1 MLAANSPA
9 PARQGSASRTTVDN
23 IVAAATE
30 LFGARGLRG
39 TTIAAIAH
47 QVGLTDAGVLH
58 HFSTKSAIIEAALER
73 GLQQE
78 LEQMQE
84 MLAPGGLEAISRMA
98 QWGAVVEQNPEFT
111 QLQIVLSAEGLG
123 ADSPFHAYQSRRYA
137 NVHNLVIEL
146 IREGVDRGEIRAGI
160 DADWEASAVIAYL
173 DGIRI
178 QWFYSGRQLPLA
190 DAVRHYFEQLIDR
203 LTP

>member
-9 PARQGSASRTTVDN
+9 PARQGGASSTTVDN

-137 NVHNLVIEL
+137 NVHNLVVEL